1 MSEEEKFQPRGTLV
15 LVFIFFA
22 VFVLFY
28 ILNWIWLSGIWQ
40 LG

>member
-1 MSEEEKFQPRGTLV
+1 MSDEEVQPRGTLV
-15 LVFIFFA
+15 LVFIFFGIL
-22 VFVLFY
+22 VLLY